1 MSLTT
6 SLLSWAGSTIKPDF
20 VLGGGR
26 FVTTPPKG
34 MFFYTF
40 PSVRVMILRHNSKT
54 SEWLV
59 PGFQRILPDPVGK
72 MGTCRKRGWRKK
84 NGLTSA
90 SIQLKFSGYMI
101 LIFYFHIDMQ
111 LKLIPTSD

>member
-84 NGLTSA
+84 KRFDKCLNPA
-90 SIQLKFSGYMI
+90 EI
-101 LIFYFHIDMQ
+101 LRVYYSNFLLPH
-111 LKLIPTSD
+111 

>member
-1 MSLTT
+1 MKLTT

-84 NGLTSA
+84 KRFDKCPNPA
-90 SIQLKFSGYMI
+90 EI
-101 LIFYFHIDMQ
+101 LRVYYYNFPLPH
-111 LKLIPTSD
+111 